1 MTSRVQ
7 ALLAA
12 FTLTLAVLPAQAQG
26 LRQGARTAPVLTPQ
40 VGALTSSD
48 QSQRP
53 LDFIVAIVNSEP
65 ITNYEVNTELQ
76 RVLQQF
82 AQQKRPQ
89 PDLRELQ
96 GEILERLVNDKAQL
110 QLAKQ
115 TGIKIE
121 QSSVDQAEQT
131 VALQNQIDVDELRRR
146 VAQDGIPLAEFQ
158 KQLRDQLT
166 LTRLRE
172 REVEPRVRVSDQ
184 EVEQYIKEQTDKL
197 QNSPPQLIN
206 LAQVLVAVA
215 ESATEDQVAALQ
227 AKAQRVRERARA
239 GDDFASLAR
248 EFSDAQDRANG
259 GQLGLRPL
267 DRYPSLF
274 IDATQSLAEGN
285 VSEVI
290 RSGAGFHVLKVL
302 EKRQANA
309 PGLPP
314 STVAQTR
321 SRHILLRPNSKLSE
335 SDAVDKLRDFRRR
348 IQIGQTD
355 FETLARQNSQDGSAP
370 QGGDLGWSNPGQFVP
385 EFERVLAR
393 LSPGQI
399 SDPIISRFGVHLI
412 QLLERRNAPLSV
424 RDQREIVRSMLR
436 EKKLDEAYEVWAQ
449 EVRGRAYVELREPPQ

>member
-1 MTSRVQ
+1 MISRVQ

-12 FTLTLAVLPAQAQG
+12 VFLTLAVLPAQAQG
-26 LRQGARTAPVLTPQ
+26 LRQGARSAPVLIPR
-40 VGALTSSD
+40 VDALPSTD
-48 QSQRP
+48 QTQRP
-53 LDFIVAIVNSEP
+53 LDFIVAVVNSEP

-82 AQQKRPQ
+82 AQQSRPQ
-89 PDLRELQ
+89 PDVRELQ
-96 GEILERLVNDKAQL
+96 REILERLVNEKAQL

-131 VALQNQIDVDELRRR
+131 VALQNQIDVAELRRR
-146 VAQDGIPLAEFQ
+146 VVQDGIPLAEFQ

-172 REVEPRVRVSDQ
+172 RDVEPRVRVTDQ

-215 ESATEDQVAALQ
+215 ESATADQVAALQ
-227 AKAQRVRERARA
+227 AKAQRVLERARA
-239 GDDFASLAR
+239 GDDFSSLAR

-259 GQLGLRPL
+259 GQLGLRPV
-267 DRYPSLF
+267 DRYPPLF
-274 IDATQSLAEGN
+274 IDATESIAEGN

-302 EKRQANA
+302 EKRQTNA

-314 STVAQTR
+314 STVVQSR

-335 SDAVDKLRDFRRR
+335 SDALDKLRDFRRR

-424 RDQREIVRSMLR
+424 RDQREIVRNMLR
-436 EKKLDEAYEVWAQ
+436 EKKLDETYEVWAQ

>member
-1 MTSRVQ
+1 LINGHQ
-7 ALLAA
+7 YL
-12 FTLTLAVLPAQAQG
+12 
-26 LRQGARTAPVLTPQ
+26 
-40 VGALTSSD
+40 
-48 QSQRP
+48 SQ
-53 LDFIVAIVNSEP
+53 
-65 ITNYEVNTELQ
+65 
-76 RVLQQF
+76 
-82 AQQKRPQ
+82 
-89 PDLRELQ
+89 
-96 GEILERLVNDKAQL
+96 
-110 QLAKQ
+110 
-115 TGIKIE
+115 
-121 QSSVDQAEQT
+121 VDQLGRAI
-131 VALQNQIDVDELRRR
+131 L
-146 VAQDGIPLAEFQ
+146 
-158 KQLRDQLT
+158 
-166 LTRLRE
+166 
-172 REVEPRVRVSDQ
+172 

-215 ESATEDQVAALQ
+215 ESATADQVAALQ
-227 AKAQRVRERARA
+227 AKAQRVLERARA
-239 GDDFASLAR
+239 GDDFSSLAR

-259 GQLGLRPL
+259 GQLGLRPV
-267 DRYPSLF
+267 DRYPPLF
-274 IDATQSLAEGN
+274 IDATESIAEGN

-302 EKRQANA
+302 EKRQTNA

-314 STVAQTR
+314 STVVQSR

-335 SDAVDKLRDFRRR
+335 SDALDKLRDFRRR

-424 RDQREIVRSMLR
+424 RDQREIVRNMLR
-436 EKKLDEAYEVWAQ
+436 EKKLDETYEVWAQ

>member
-1 MTSRVQ
+1 MISRVQ

-12 FTLTLAVLPAQAQG
+12 VFLTLAVLPAQAQG
-26 LRQGARTAPVLTPQ
+26 LRQGARSAPVLIPR
-40 VGALTSSD
+40 VDALPSTD
-48 QSQRP
+48 QTQRP
-53 LDFIVAIVNSEP
+53 LDFIVAVVNSEP

-82 AQQKRPQ
+82 EQQSRPQ
-89 PDLRELQ
+89 PDVRELQ
-96 GEILERLVNDKAQL
+96 REILERLVNEKAQL

-131 VALQNQIDVDELRRR
+131 VALQNQIDVAELRRR
-146 VAQDGIPLAEFQ
+146 VVQDGIPLAEFQ

-172 REVEPRVRVSDQ
+172 RDVEPRVRVTDQ

-215 ESATEDQVAALQ
+215 ESATADQVAALQ
-227 AKAQRVRERARA
+227 AKAQRVLERARA
-239 GDDFASLAR
+239 GDDFSSLAR

-259 GQLGLRPL
+259 GQLGLRPV
-267 DRYPSLF
+267 DRYPPLF
-274 IDATQSLAEGN
+274 IDATESIAEGN

-302 EKRQANA
+302 EKRQTNA

-314 STVAQTR
+314 STVVQSR

-335 SDAVDKLRDFRRR
+335 SDALDKLRDFRRR

-424 RDQREIVRSMLR
+424 RDQREIVRNMLR
-436 EKKLDEAYEVWAQ
+436 EKKLDETYEVWAQ